1 MIINDRSVKGIF
13 QYSDDITFEK
23 GDFVVLDNSLYIVKS
38 DTVGKSP
45 NEYPELFEPYQRGD
59 IATYEDFISGDYTKN
74 DKLIS
79 SSVLNEVMS
88 TFLSGFSE
96 SGLINNSITADKNI
110 VFNNLLN
117 TSSTVISSKN
127 NSKDPLDIVLE
138 TQNLNN
144 AIFEVDYEVAKN
156 IFPKT
161 SQEGSG
167 VVLFL
172 RQFTYIDRKG
182 IVSSTQGGYIRIQE
196 LTKISTI
203 GAEIAYRYVISNG
216 QDYNVGASTQWK
228 MACTNSEFLKNLSL
242 VKNYYLSEL
251 NKYLNLETVMANNFK
266 FKSVNLSATNKNAVE
281 ISYGIGKPQ
290 IPLNRYSTEPFLM
303 TILTKKSVGG
313 GSFRTYSTTLDLA
326 TIVNSAEKIQTYVI
340 ENDISLQVTHNSDNQ
355 SIIFATSIN
364 SIIYGMYYQQR
375 VSGLDSSIIKN
386 APTYNGVSSEAITV
400 SSSSDG
406 FPAVKSF
413 LDEECIFEV
422 TVSINTNPIKSIKA
436 IVNSREVCNQA
447 DGRYDWMLNIGGYDI
462 KLVVYPEND
471 NSKLS
476 FNTSISGDNAPNCWI
491 SKLKYL
497 GTNE

>member
-1 MIINDRSVKGIF
+1 MIINNRSVKGIF

-23 GDFVVLDNSLYIVKS
+23 GDFVVLNNNLYTVKS
-38 DTVGKSP
+38 DAVGKNP
-45 NEYPELFEPYQRGD
+45 EEYPELFEPYQRGD
-59 IATYEDFISGDYTKN
+59 IATYEDFIKGDYSEN

-96 SGLINNSITADKNI
+96 SGLINNSITADGNI
-110 VFNNLLN
+110 ILNNLLN
-117 TSSTVISSKN
+117 TSSTVISSESSSKN
-127 NSKDPLDIVLE
+127 PLDVVLE

-144 AIFEVDYEVAKN
+144 AIFEVDYEVAKS

-161 SQEGSG
+161 SQEGDS

-182 IVSSTQGGYIRIQE
+182 IISSIQGGYVRIQE

-203 GAEIAYRYVISNG
+203 GAEIAYRYVVSNG
-216 QDYNVGASTQWK
+216 QDYNVSASTQWK
-228 MACTNSEFLKNLSL
+228 TACTNSEFLKNLSL
-242 VKNYYLSEL
+242 VKNYYTSEL
-251 NKYLNLETVMANNFK
+251 NRYLNLETVMANNFK
-266 FKSVNLSATNKNAVE
+266 FKAVNLSATTKNAVE

-290 IPLNRYSTEPFLM
+290 IPLNRYSTDPFLM
-303 TILTKKSVGG
+303 TILTKKTVGG
-313 GSFRTYSTTLDLA
+313 GSFRVYSTTLDLA
-326 TIVNSAEKIQTYVI
+326 TIVNSAEKIQTCVI
-340 ENDISLQVTHNSDNQ
+340 ENDISLQVTHNPDNQ
-355 SIIFATSIN
+355 SIVFTTSIN
-364 SIIYGMYYQQR
+364 SVIYGMYYQQR
-375 VSGLDSSIIKN
+375 VSGLDTSIIKN
-386 APTYNGVSSEAITV
+386 VPTYSGISSELITV

-422 TVSINTNPIKSIKA
+422 TVSIDTSPIKSIKA
-436 IVNSREVCNQA
+436 IVNSRDVCNSI
-447 DGRYDWMLNIGGYDI
+447 DNKYDWMLRIGGYDI
-462 KLVVYPEND
+462 KLEAYPGNN
-471 NSKLS
+471 NSELS
-476 FNTSISGDNAPNCWI
+476 FTTSIAGTDSPNCWI

>member
-1 MIINDRSVKGIF
+1 MIINNRSINGIF
-13 QYSDDITFEK
+13 QYSDDATFEK
-23 GDFVVLDNSLYIVKS
+23 GDFVVLGNNLYTVKS
-38 DTVGKSP
+38 DTAGKSP
-45 NEYPELFEPYQRGD
+45 DSHPELFEPYQRGD
-59 IATYEDFISGDYTKN
+59 IATYEDFMKGDYSKN

-79 SSVLNEVMS
+79 SSVLNEIMS

-96 SGLINNSITADKNI
+96 SGLINNSITSDGSI
-110 VFNNLLN
+110 IFNNLLN
-117 TSSTVISSKN
+117 TSSTVVSSNSSSK
-127 NSKDPLDIVLE
+127 SPLDIVLE

-144 AIFEVDYEVAKN
+144 AIFEVDYEVAKT

-161 SQEGSG
+161 SQEGNG

-182 IVSSTQGGYIRIQE
+182 IVSSVQGGYIRIQE
-196 LTKISTI
+196 LTKISTV

-216 QDYNVGASTQWK
+216 QSYSATASTQWK

-251 NKYLNLETVMANNFK
+251 NKYLNLETVMANSFK
-266 FKSVNLSATNKNAVE
+266 FKTINLPTTTKNAIE
-281 ISYGIGKPQ
+281 MSYGIGKPQ

-303 TILTKKSVGG
+303 TILTKKTAGG
-313 GSFRTYSTTLDLA
+313 GSFRVYSTTLDLA
-326 TIVNSAEKIQTYVI
+326 TIVNSAEKVQTYVI
-340 ENDISLQVTHNSDNQ
+340 ENDISLQVTHNQDNQ
-355 SIIFATSIN
+355 SIIFTTSIN
-364 SIIYGMYYQQR
+364 SVIYGMYYQQR
-375 VSGLDSSIIKN
+375 VSGLDTSIIKN
-386 APTYNGVSSEAITV
+386 APTYSGISSESITV

-422 TVSINTNPIKSIKA
+422 TVSINTSPVKLIKA
-436 IVNSREVCNQA
+436 IVNSREVCSQS
-447 DGRYDWMLNIGGYDI
+447 GGKLDWILNLGGYDI
-462 KLVVYPEND
+462 KLTVYSED
-471 NSKLS
+471 DCSKLS
-476 FNTSISGDNAPNCWI
+476 FNTSISGSGAPNCWI